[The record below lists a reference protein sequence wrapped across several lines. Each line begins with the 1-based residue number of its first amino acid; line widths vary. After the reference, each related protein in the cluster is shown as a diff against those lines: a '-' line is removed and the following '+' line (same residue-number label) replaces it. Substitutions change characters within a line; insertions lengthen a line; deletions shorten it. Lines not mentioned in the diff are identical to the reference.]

1 MSARHRAGKRLRQII
16 ASAAAT
22 ASLCQTS
29 HGRHAATGVA
39 TVPAF
44 FGAGFQV
51 GSSYTS
57 GPGPWNPAGGPTAS
71 NTNNG
76 SRGLYTSTAN
86 SNTTTANA
94 MWVPVISGGG
104 ATNAV
109 TDGGANN
116 TT

>member
-1 MSARHRAGKRLRQII
+1 MSPPNYRVGGCHRGSLPNFAW
-16 ASAAAT
+16 T
-22 ASLCQTS
+22 ACSD
-29 HGRHAATGVA
+29 GVA
-39 TVPAF
+39 TVAAF

-51 GSSYTS
+51 GSSYNS